1 MTGEPCLPL
10 QIEMYNTM
18 LEKAGAEQE
27 EEAKKAYIAA
37 REKADQD
44 SEAAAEDMISS
55 ALINKVR
62 FLNAC
67 RAHLL
72 FTLVVV

>member
-1 MTGEPCLPL
+1 MTGEPCSLL

-18 LEKAGAEQE
+18 LEKAGAKR

-44 SEAAAEDMISS
+44 SEAAAEDKISS

-72 FTLVVV
+72 FSLVVV